1 MKAFV
6 FCGPTLAPGEGSA
19 ELDAVFLPP
28 AAQGDVYRA
37 ALERPWGIGI
47 VDGYFERLP
56 AIWHKEILWALSRG
70 VHVFGSASMGALRA
84 AELAAFG
91 MEGVGSVFEAF
102 RDGELED
109 DDEVAVLHG
118 PAESGYRG
126 VTDAMVDIRATL
138 VAAREARVIHEPT
151 RARLEALGKGLF
163 YAQRTYSRIVDRAA
177 EEGLPGVELA
187 GLRRWLPENRVRRKR
202 DDALAMLRVMRR
214 RMAEDPGPFQ
224 AEFTFQHTE
233 VWEELRRQA
242 RRRPL
247 GPGGGEETYRTESA
261 LDELRLDA
269 DAYHLERE
277 LALSRALALELADAW
292 EGSLGPEARRDA
304 LETFWRGR
312 RLDEPDRREA
322 WLAERGLSE
331 RKLARL
337 LADETRIRPVL
348 RMAEAQVAQSL
359 EDGLLLA
366 DRFAALE
373 DRALAKHR
381 GLAARGLSSPSLA
394 EAGLDEA
401 ELWRWW
407 FGERLGRAVPEDL
420 EAYARSLDLPDGA
433 ALRRLVLRELLYGRL
448 APAPS
453 AATKKSGKSGVPGA
467 TA

>member
-1 MKAFV
+1 VKAFI
-6 FCGPTLAPGEGSA
+6 FCGPTLTSGEGAA

-37 ALERPWGIGI
+37 TLERPWGIGI

-91 MEGVGSVFEAF
+91 MEGVGAVFEAF

-118 PAESGYRG
+118 PAESDYRG

-138 VAAREARVIHEPT
+138 AAARDVGVIREPT
-151 RARLEALGKGLF
+151 RARLETLAKGLF
-163 YAQRTYSRIVDRAA
+163 YARRTYSRLVDRAV
-177 EEGLPGVELA
+177 EEGLPGAELA
-187 GLRRWLPENRVRRKR
+187 ALGSWLPENRVRRKR
-202 DDALAMLRVMRR
+202 DDALTMLRVMRR
-214 RMAEDPGPFQ
+214 RMAEDPGPFE

-247 GPGGGEETYRTESA
+247 GPGGGVETYRTESA
-261 LDELRLDA
+261 LDELRLDP
-269 DAYHLERE
+269 DAYLLER
-277 LALSRALALELADAW
+277 ASAVSRALALELADA
-292 EGSLGPEARRDA
+292 GQASLGPEARRGA
-304 LETFWRGR
+304 LESFWRKR
-312 RLDEPDRREA
+312 RLEEPERREA

-331 RKLARL
+331 RKLGRL
-337 LADETRIRPVL
+337 LSDEARIRPVL
-348 RMAEAQVAQSL
+348 RLAEAQVARSI
-359 EDGLLLA
+359 EDRLLLA

-373 DRALAKHR
+373 GRALAKHR
-381 GLAARGLSSPSLA
+381 ALAARGLSNPGLA

-407 FGERLGRAVPEDL
+407 FGERLGRPVPEDL

-448 APAPS
+448 APPPS
-453 AATKKSGKSGVPGA
+453 AATKKSGKSGVPGE